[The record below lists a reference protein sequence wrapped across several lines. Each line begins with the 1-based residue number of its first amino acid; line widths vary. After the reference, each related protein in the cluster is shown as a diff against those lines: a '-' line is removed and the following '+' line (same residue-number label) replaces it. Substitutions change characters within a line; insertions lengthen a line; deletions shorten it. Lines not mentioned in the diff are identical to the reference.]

1 MAQIFCENEAT
12 FSPRDITNA
21 VDTMKWQIPL
31 MGEASRHLV
40 GFANGVYDLN
50 AKTFRAHKA
59 EDWLTTHN
67 GISYT
72 PPLPGETPKAH
83 APIAK
88 SVKPLASRQCC
99 LWYWQ
104 TAMTGSFFGGNRH
117 RGGSGKSVFTGIATL
132 LAGEHNAESGSMAAL
147 DSARERE
154 PFVGKSLIT
163 LPDQVRY
170 VGAGA
175 GIKTVTGS
183 DSVLI
188 DPKHLKPYSLVLKAV
203 VIIIDNE
210 PMSFLLNG
218 KRASPDAV

>member
-117 RGGSGKSVFTGIATL
+117 RGGVEKASLPVLQRCWPGSTTRKAAAWRHWIAPASVNRL
-132 LAGEHNAESGSMAAL
+132 LA
-147 DSARERE
+147 R
-154 PFVGKSLIT
+154 V
-163 LPDQVRY
+163 
-170 VGAGA
+170 
-175 GIKTVTGS
+175 
-183 DSVLI
+183 
-188 DPKHLKPYSLVLKAV
+188 
-203 VIIIDNE
+203 
-210 PMSFLLNG
+210 
-218 KRASPDAV
+218 